1 MPAEINLT
9 PTCLFEEVGN
19 DANPIKAR
27 RWVMP
32 DAKFG
37 AILMHGLGAH
47 SGWFEPFAARLRAL
61 GVDALSYDQAGFGER
76 KRSSPVNLSKIW
88 NSELDQVIRRYQD
101 QDKKEIGKSPYFLMG
116 NSMGAMV
123 ALRWLCTTTSI
134 PPDLKGLVLFSPGF
148 GGNPERFTLPYQLGA
163 LATAIFAPKKMVKL
177 PYGVSDITRHVDV
190 QEELNKDPYM
200 MLAIEAGLGFE
211 LFSLTQD
218 VAKLPK
224 RLSLPLFLAMAGK
237 EHIVD
242 NKATLKFYD
251 QVDAG
256 SKARFDYPDAFHDLM
271 FDACQDQLA
280 SDLVS
285 WMSGVTKM

>member
-9 PTCLFEEVGN
+9 PTCRFEEVGT

-27 RWVMP
+27 RWVIP

-47 SGWFEPFAARLRAL
+47 SGWFEPFAARLRAM
-61 GVDALSYDQAGFGER
+61 GVDAISYDQAGFADR
-76 KRSSPVNLSKIW
+76 KRSRPANLSKIW
-88 NSELDQVIRRYQD
+88 NSELDEVIHRYQD
-101 QDKKEIGKSPYFLMG
+101 QESIGKKPFFLMG

-123 ALRWLCTTTSI
+123 ALRWLCTTKSI
-134 PPDLKGLVLFSPGF
+134 PPGLKGIVLFSPGF
-148 GGNPERFTLPYQLGA
+148 GGNPERFTLTYQLGA
-163 LATAIFAPKKMVKL
+163 LITAIFAPKKMVKL
-177 PYGVSDITRHVDV
+177 PYGVSDITRHVEV
-190 QEELNKDPYM
+190 QDQLNKDPHM

-224 RLSLPLFLAMAGK
+224 RLSVPLFLAMAGQ

-251 QVDAG
+251 QIEAP
-256 SKARFDYPDAFHDLM
+256 SKARFAYPEAFHDLM
-271 FDACQDQLA
+271 FDACQVQLA
-280 SDLVS
+280 EDLVA

>member
-9 PTCLFEEVGN
+9 PTCHFEEVGT

-37 AILMHGLGAH
+37 TILMHGLGAH
-47 SGWFEPFAARLRAL
+47 SGWFEPFAARLAAK
-61 GVDALSYDQAGFGER
+61 GVDAISYDQAGFGER
-76 KRSSPVNLSKIW
+76 KRQGPANLSKIW
-88 NSELDQVIRRYQD
+88 NSELDQVIHRCQ
-101 QDKKEIGKSPYFLMG
+101 EIIGEKPFFLAG

-123 ALRWLCTTTSI
+123 ALRWLCTATSI
-134 PPDLKGLVLFSPGF
+134 PVGLKGLVLFSPGF
-148 GGNPERFTLPYQLGA
+148 SGNPERFTLFYQLCA
-163 LATAIFAPKKMVKL
+163 LTTAIFAPKKMVKL
-177 PYGVSDITRHVDV
+177 PYGVCDITRHADV
-190 QEELNKDPYM
+190 QQQLNKDPHM

-224 RLSLPLFLAMAGK
+224 RFCLPLFLAMAGK

-251 QVDAG
+251 QVETS
-256 SKARFDYPDAFHDLM
+256 SKVRIAYPEAFHDLM
-271 FDACQDQLA
+271 FDSCQDQLA
-280 SDLVS
+280 EDLIA
-285 WMSGVTKM
+285 WMIDATKM

>member
-1 MPAEINLT
+1 MLAEINLT
-9 PTCLFEEVGN
+9 PTCRFEDVGT

-27 RWVMP
+27 RWTMP

-47 SGWFEPFAARLRAL
+47 SGWFEPFAARLKAK

-76 KRSSPVNLSKIW
+76 MSSTPANLSKTW
-88 NSELDQVIRRYQD
+88 NSELDQVISRYQ
-101 QDKKEIGKSPYFLMG
+101 EIFGEKPFFLAG

-123 ALRWLCTTTSI
+123 ALRWLCTAKTT
-134 PPDLKGLVLFSPGF
+134 PPGLKGLVLFSPGF
-148 GGNPERFTLPYQLGA
+148 SGNPQRFTLLYQLKA
-163 LATAIFAPKKMVKL
+163 LTTAILAPKKMVRL
-177 PYGVSDITRHVDV
+177 PYGVSDITRHSDV
-190 QEELNKDPYM
+190 QQQLNDDPHM

-211 LFSLTQD
+211 LFSLTKD

-242 NKATLKFYD
+242 NKTTLKFYD
-251 QVDAG
+251 QVECY
-256 SKARFDYPDAFHDLM
+256 SKIRFAYPEAFHDLM

-280 SDLVS
+280 EDLVS
-285 WMSGVTKM
+285 WMTSVTKM